1 MFEKYEK
8 YFNSLIKKAKEQKE
22 KTIFE
27 KINDL
32 YDSLNGDTIC
42 IKLGSDLV
50 EFGDDI
56 SKYSHEVRTEI
67 KEKTGFILP
76 AVRFLENDDI
86 QENEIEV
93 VINSVSAFSE
103 FVIPTKENFEKDLKA
118 ALNKIYKDYLKD
130 IFTNEMVE
138 KYIDVVKKDN
148 YKMAVEVCYKLAS
161 VEIKYILVDLL
172 LHEKSINNI
181 VLIFEKIAERI
192 YIDNSYLSEDVSS
205 LSKEII
211 KNI

>member
-8 YFNSLIKKAKEQKE
+8 YFNSLIKKAKKQKE

>member
-1 MFEKYEK
+1 
-8 YFNSLIKKAKEQKE
+8 
-22 KTIFE
+22 
-27 KINDL
+27 
-32 YDSLNGDTIC
+32 
-42 IKLGSDLV
+42 
-50 EFGDDI
+50 
-56 SKYSHEVRTEI
+56 
-67 KEKTGFILP
+67 
-76 AVRFLENDDI
+76 
-86 QENEIEV
+86 
-93 VINSVSAFSE
+93 
-103 FVIPTKENFEKDLKA
+103 
-118 ALNKIYKDYLKD
+118 
-130 IFTNEMVE
+130 MVE

>member
-8 YFNSLIKKAKEQKE
+8 YFNSLIKKAKKQKE

-56 SKYSHEVRTEI
+56 SKYSHEVRVEI